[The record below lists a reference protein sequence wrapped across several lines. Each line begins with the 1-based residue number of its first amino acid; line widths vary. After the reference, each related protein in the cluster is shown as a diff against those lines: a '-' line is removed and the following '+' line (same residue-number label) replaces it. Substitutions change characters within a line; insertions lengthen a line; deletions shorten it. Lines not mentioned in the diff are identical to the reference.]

1 MLTNEAIYS
10 GSFHMNVI
18 KCNSINGKTV
28 PGIKIHLVNKKGYI
42 FFYNQLFAILG
53 KYIMS

>member
-28 PGIKIHLVNKKGYI
+28 PGIKIHLVNKKGVYI
-42 FFYNQLFAILG
+42 FL
-53 KYIMS
+53 